1 MPWPTRNRA
10 FTICAFYTDLA
21 NGFNSPCV
29 IGDLPKA
36 QTIYYVNAAFHCSR
50 HHRFDRLARMTNH
63 LNELGRLYQ
72 IMIQL
77 RDPETGCPWDVA
89 QDFASI
95 APYTIEEAYEVADAI
110 QIGDRTAIRDELGDL
125 LLQVVFHARIA
136 EEEGSFALED
146 VAKSIADKMVAR
158 HPHVFGDDDRP
169 SIESQNELWEDI
181 KARERA
187 QKGETKLL
195 DGIARGL
202 PPMLRALKLQKR
214 AARVGF
220 DWPKIDQVLDKM
232 KEETEELAV
241 ELASENRDQT
251 RIQDEVGDLLFVAV
265 NLARK
270 AGVDPETALQNC
282 NLKFE
287 NRFNYVEEQVVLKH
301 KTFHD
306 VSLDIME
313 GYWQDAK
320 AYDRKQTSD

>member
-1 MPWPTRNRA
+1 MEA
-10 FTICAFYTDLA
+10 
-21 NGFNSPCV
+21 V
-29 IGDLPKA
+29 
-36 QTIYYVNAAFHCSR
+36 FHCSR
-50 HHRFDRLARMTNH
+50 QRRFDRVVDMTNH
-63 LNELGRLYQ
+63 LNELDRLCQ

-110 QIGDRTAIRDELGDL
+110 QIGDRTTIRDELGDL

-136 EEEGSFALED
+136 EEEGSFKLED
-146 VAKSIADKMVAR
+146 VAKSIADKMVER
-158 HPHVFGDDDRP
+158 HPHVFGDDKRP
-169 SIESQNELWEDI
+169 SVKSQIGLWEDI

-220 DWPKIDQVLDKM
+220 DWPEIDQVLDKM
-232 KEETEELAV
+232 REEAEELAV
-241 ELASENRDQT
+241 ELTSENRDQT

-270 AGVDPETALQNC
+270 AGVDPETALQMC

-287 NRFNYVEEQVVLKH
+287 KRFNYVEEQVVSKH
-301 KTFHD
+301 KNFNN
-306 VSLDIME
+306 VSLDVME

-320 AYDRKQTSD
+320 AYDHKQTSD